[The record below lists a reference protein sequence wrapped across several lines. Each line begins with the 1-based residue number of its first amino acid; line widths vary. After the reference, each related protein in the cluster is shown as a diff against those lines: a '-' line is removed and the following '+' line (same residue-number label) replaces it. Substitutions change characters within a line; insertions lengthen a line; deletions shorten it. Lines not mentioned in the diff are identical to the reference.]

1 MLHNKTQKNPL
12 LFNCKKCDFN
22 TSNKKDYNRHLTT
35 RKHQMLHNATEML
48 HEKTQTQFVC
58 DCGNVYKH
66 HTSYYR
72 HKKVCNSNLTA
83 ENKKSNVLTPTDDI
97 ITGDTDKEL
106 LIYLLKEN
114 REIKESMLEQQRT
127 IVELCKNGINNGTIN
142 NHTNNGTIN
151 NNNNFNLNFFLNETC
166 KDAMNITDFVN
177 SLKITLQDFEKVGE
191 LGYTE
196 GISQMF
202 LKGLNE
208 LDVTKRPIHCSDLK
222 REVLH
227 IKDHDKW
234 EKDTDKSR
242 LRKAI
247 KDISN
252 KNMMLMD
259 NWQREHPGCKEYN
272 NSKNDLYLKM
282 MIESIGPVESKHQ
295 TKEHGKIIRR
305 IAQSTI
311 IDKSIV

>member
-1 MLHNKTQKNPL
+1 MVVKKRLKNAEN
-12 LFNCKKCDFN
+12 FICEECNFICSKQCDFN
-22 TSNKKDYNRHLTT
+22 RHLST
-35 RKHQMLHNATEML
+35 RKHQMVVNGSKMVG
-48 HEKTQTQFVC
+48 EKTPKTYVC
-58 DCGNVYKH
+58 ICGNVYKH
-66 HTSYYR
+66 DSGYYR
-72 HKKVCNSNLTA
+72 HKKVCLAA

-114 REIKESMLEQQRT
+114 REIKESMLEQQKT

-227 IKDHDKW
+227 IKEHDKW

>member
-1 MLHNKTQKNPL
+1 MLHEKPKKNPII
-12 LFNCKKCDFN
+12 FSCKKCDFN
-22 TSNKKDYNRHLTT
+22 TCNKKDYNRHLST

-48 HEKTQTQFVC
+48 HEKTPSHFVC
-58 DCGNVYKH
+58 NCGNVYKH

-72 HKKVCNSNLTA
+72 HKKVCLAA
-83 ENKKSNVLTPTDDI
+83 ENNKHDVSPPTDNT
-97 ITGDTDKEL
+97 ITGDNDNKL
-106 LIYLLKEN
+106 LNYLLKEN
-114 REIKESMLEQQRT
+114 REIKESMLEQQKT
-127 IVELCKNGINNGTIN
+127 IVELCKKGTNNGTIN
-142 NHTNNGTIN
+142 NHTNNGTI
-151 NNNNFNLNFFLNETC
+151 NNNFNLNFFLNETC

-177 SLKITLQDFEKVGE
+177 SLKITIQDFEKVGE

-227 IKDHDKW
+227 IKDDDKW
-234 EKDTDKSR
+234 EKDTDKSK
-242 LRKAI
+242 LKKAI

-282 MIESIGPVESKHQ
+282 MIESIGPVESKDQ
-295 TKEHGKIIRR
+295 TKEHGKIIRK